1 MPTGLS
7 GNGLV
12 PTKMRQI
19 EAQNQNS
26 SWSNVAAPRE
36 QEAFDVE
43 SKDDDQYFKLIIMM
57 MIMLKC

>member
-26 SWSNVAAPRE
+26 WSNVAAPRE

-43 SKDDDQYFKLIIMM
+43 SKDDDQYFDLMIMM
-57 MIMLKC
+57 MIMLKCQ